1 MLIQKLGD
9 SYHVNLS
16 AFIVGIV
23 FARSAILIIAGQ
35 GILGALGPDAHLLN
49 KVL

>member
-9 SYHVNLS
+9 SFQVDLPAS
-16 AFIVGIV
+16 VVEIVI
-23 FARSAILIIAGQ
+23 ARPAVLIIAGQ
-35 GILGALGPDAHLLN
+35 GILGALGPNAHLLN

>member
-9 SYHVNLS
+9 SFQVDLP
-16 AFIVGIV
+16 AFVVGIV
-23 FARSAILIIAGQ
+23 IAKPAVLFIAGQ
-35 GILGALGPDAHLLN
+35 GVLVALGPDTHLLN